1 MNKKPGRKPID
12 TLVTDFRFQHQ
23 AMDFLMKWFYEKQV
37 RKLFTRGKINLSI
50 KEHKVSLH
58 YSNFQAQEDYGMEV
72 DLRKVTDRRHYDE
85 LCRTLSDFVLNS
97 YFYYER
103 EKGDTLTEKEISVLL
118 GISPQAMNEAMR
130 KILDKLK
137 TQGFMIQS

>member
-1 MNKKPGRKPID
+1 MR
-12 TLVTDFRFQHQ
+12 
-23 AMDFLMKWFYEKQV
+23 
-37 RKLFTRGKINLSI
+37 
-50 KEHKVSLH
+50 LH
-58 YSNFQAQEDYGMEV
+58 YSNTQAQEDYSIEV
-72 DLRKVTDRRHYDE
+72 DLRKVVDRRHYDE